1 VAECAQP
8 VEIQAAAE
16 PSARVGFEPGDLI
29 GDECH
34 VGRLVDADLGASLEH
49 GVGRSGLRA
58 ERARHG
64 RRVHRNHPAVL
75 EHRDR
80 RLVRVVHADDHVAV
94 ACQFL
99 GEGGEQ
105 ERGEAAG

>member
-58 ERARHG
+58 ERA
-64 RRVHRNHPAVL
+64 AT
-75 EHRDR
+75 
-80 RLVRVVHADDHVAV
+80 
-94 ACQFL
+94 
-99 GEGGEQ
+99 
-105 ERGEAAG
+105 AAGFIGTTRPSSNTVTADSYVWFTPTTT